1 MPMRLRIYTVVM
13 PILAAVA
20 CAQDTPPAQ
29 PKQPAESGAPSKAG
43 SDRPQEVKTQ
53 TYSGT
58 LIDAS
63 CAGSGPAAATTS
75 TSSKGSAGSSP
86 DSAAAT
92 SSADRSAGSGSSP
105 SCAVAAG
112 TTQFALKTKDGN
124 TVRFDDVGNARVQE
138 AMKTHKKWTESASA
152 SKAIHVKASGVLNGD
167 KLTVLS
173 ID

>member
-1 MPMRLRIYTVVM
+1 MTMRLPIYTVAM

-20 CAQDTPPAQ
+20 FAQDTPPAQ
-29 PKQPAESGAPSKAG
+29 PKQPAESAAPSKAG

-58 LIDAS
+58 LMDAS
-63 CAGSGPAAATTS
+63 CAGSGSAATTTS
-75 TSSKGSAGSSP
+75 TSSTGSTGSAA
-86 DSAAAT
+86 DSAST
-92 SSADRSAGSGSSP
+92 SSADRSAGSGSNP
-105 SCAVAAG
+105 SCAVAAS

-138 AMKTHKKWTESASA
+138 AMKTHKKWSDSASA
-152 SKAIHVKASGVLNGD
+152 SKAIHVKANGVLNGD